1 MDNWGKMIFNYAEDS
16 LIITRRLRHN
26 LNYCDRTVNAN
37 KNKVFMNTL
46 ERFNMRPN
54 CSVFIAASL
63 DGFIAR
69 SDGSLDWLDNANLLV
84 PAGEDCGYKVFMET
98 IDAIVMGRN
107 TFEKVLSL
115 GIHWPYA
122 DKQVIVLSHRPLNIP
137 ENIQHIVSQYTGT
150 PEAIVTMLESRN
162 LRRLYIDGGATIQ
175 QFLAA
180 GLISEITLTVI
191 PVLLGTGIRLFGDLK
206 NDITLK
212 LEKNKAYDCGYT
224 QVKYSVPN

>member
-1 MDNWGKMIFNYAEDS
+1 
-16 LIITRRLRHN
+16 
-26 LNYCDRTVNAN
+26 
-37 KNKVFMNTL
+37 
-46 ERFNMRPN
+46 MRPN

-137 ENIQHIVSQYTGT
+137 ENIQHIVSQYAGT
-150 PEAIVTMLESRN
+150 PEEIVKMLESRN
-162 LRRLYIDGGATIQ
+162 LRLLYIDGGATIQ